1 MSAGKPAESDETPLP
16 EAEAVMA
23 FLRANPD
30 FLDRQPELLTVLTPP
45 SRRQGDGVIDMQ
57 RFMVERQRAE
67 LVKIESATRELIEV
81 GRNNLSVQTQVHA
94 AVLSMLA
101 ATTFEHLIEIVTD
114 QLAVTLGADV
124 VTLSFEGDENTLPRA
139 VKAGVHVL
147 SAGHID
153 MALGTAD
160 VRLLDDIEQADPIVF
175 GPGSGLVRSAAL
187 VRLVVS
193 GAAPQGLLSIGARR
207 VDYFHP
213 QQGTELLSFLARVV
227 EHCMRQWLDL
237 PRPPAGS

>member
-1 MSAGKPAESDETPLP
+1 MSVGAPAESDDTALP
-16 EAEAVMA
+16 AADAVVA

-30 FLDRQPELLTVLTPP
+30 FLDRRPELLTILIPP
-45 SRRQGDGVIDMQ
+45 TKRQGDGVIDMQ

-67 LVKIESATRELIEV
+67 LAKVETATRELIEV

-94 AVLSMLA
+94 AVLSMLG

-114 QLAVTLGADV
+114 QLSVTLGADV
-124 VTLSFEGDENTLPRA
+124 VTLSFEGDDHAMPRA

-147 SAGHID
+147 SPGHID
-153 MALGTAD
+153 MALGTSD

-193 GAAPQGLLSIGARR
+193 GAAPQGLLAIGARR
-207 VDYFHP
+207 ADYFHP
-213 QQGTELLSFLARVV
+213 QQGTELLSFLARVL
-227 EHCMRQWLDL
+227 EHCLRHWLDL
-237 PRPPAGS
+237 PRPPG